1 MIFLWG
7 YGVCIET
14 ETGMQ
19 KPKDSA
25 IKLRLSR
32 DLHEKVA
39 VVANKEH
46 RSVNSEIVLA
56 LEKHV
61 EAQSPTAKQ

>member
-1 MIFLWG
+1 
-7 YGVCIET
+7 
-14 ETGMQ
+14 MQ

-25 IKLRLSR
+25 IKLRLPR
-32 DLHEKVA
+32 DLHTKVA
-39 VVANKEH
+39 EVANKEH

-61 EAQSPTAKQ
+61 GAQK